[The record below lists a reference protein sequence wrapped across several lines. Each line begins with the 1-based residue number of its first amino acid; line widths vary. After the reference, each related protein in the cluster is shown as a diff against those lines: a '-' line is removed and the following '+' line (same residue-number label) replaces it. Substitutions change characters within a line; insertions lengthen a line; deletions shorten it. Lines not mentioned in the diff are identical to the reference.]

1 MPIMSKTPGKELPAR
16 SVREIEEMIGT
27 IEQYLKQTK
36 KVLDRIEKDIIEL
49 KKEVRIQ
56 REKDEIV
63 HIQKDPAEEIGMKL

>member
-49 KKEVRIQ
+49 KKEGSIQ

-63 HIQKDPAEEIGMKL
+63 YIQKDPAEKIGMKL